1 VPDEIV
7 APLLIAI
14 AGRKGGVGK
23 TTTALN
29 LAGAL
34 AEQGARVLLV
44 DLDPQAS
51 LTRILLAGDTAGIAG
66 IGDRMLKPQL
76 GIADLIR
83 PVEENID
90 IVPGDASIETT
101 ALALAQNPT
110 YYLRLRSLLSSVA
123 GYAYIVLDT
132 PPALGFALN
141 AALLSTNIAI
151 LPTELT
157 QQDFD
162 ALEDTLL
169 LRDELAALQAA
180 RLFAIVPSRVA
191 NNNHDTEGVRALR
204 ATYGEL
210 VAEPVPQSVAVKR
223 ATNKG
228 MAVVAYD
235 PQSAPAAAY
244 RLLAERVLKERSNN
258 HGH

>member
-1 VPDEIV
+1 MSDEIA

-51 LTRILLAGDTAGIAG
+51 LTRILLAGEIHGLSG

-83 PVEENID
+83 SVGQNID
-90 IVPGDASIETT
+90 IVPGDVSIETT

-110 YYLRLRSLLSSVA
+110 YYLRLRGLLGSVV

-191 NNNHDTEGVRALR
+191 NNNHDSEGVRALR

-235 PQSAPAAAY
+235 PHSAPAAAY
-244 RLLAERVLKERSNN
+244 RLLAERVLKECSSNN
-258 HGH
+258 GH